1 MSAIMPIPVSANQP
15 DPTGLNRIRTRK
27 SIREHPLVITLFLLL
42 VTLIVRASKDAL
54 PSLQLFDRSTLFPF
68 RRCPFRAA
76 NAAAATFN
84 RKSKSLAAFLS
95 THSSIN
101 SFQTTKDYLPP
112 PLPFQTRID
121 ASQGIIFGCGTA
133 NPFLPSSTA
142 TFVSKISKE
151 STQPCVSLCTK
162 KRTFCRFIKVCLSLS
177 QSNYKIFPFQHC
189 STLLASLFPYR
200 SLPIVN
206 FS

>member
-1 MSAIMPIPVSANQP
+1 M
-15 DPTGLNRIRTRK
+15 
-27 SIREHPLVITLFLLL
+27 ITLLLLL

-151 STQPCVSLCTK
+151 SNAS
-162 KRTFCRFIKVCLSLS
+162 CLYVRRNELFVDLLKS
-177 QSNYKIFPFQHC
+177 QSNYKMH
-189 STLLASLFPYR
+189 SNTALLYSRLCF
-200 SLPIVN
+200 PIVLSLSSIFLN
-206 FS
+206 EKSARKL